1 MVKQHSPL
9 GLIATARADVT
20 PPLDD
25 VVRCCGWPL
34 VLAANPRRLAR
45 ELSLYNP
52 ECVLF
57 WLEELQNVPALARL
71 IGWSRDRGARPYRM
85 AVSYRLNAD
94 VEAALRAAG
103 AHTFLSIADR
113 SASAVAD
120 ALRPI
125 FAAPVRTAG
134 GAAEGLPPWPVT
146 HDPVANLTL
155 LSDLVRPP

>member
-85 AVSYRLNAD
+85 TVAYRLN
-94 VEAALRAAG
+94 
-103 AHTFLSIADR
+103 
-113 SASAVAD
+113 
-120 ALRPI
+120 
-125 FAAPVRTAG
+125 
-134 GAAEGLPPWPVT
+134 AAEGLPPWPVT